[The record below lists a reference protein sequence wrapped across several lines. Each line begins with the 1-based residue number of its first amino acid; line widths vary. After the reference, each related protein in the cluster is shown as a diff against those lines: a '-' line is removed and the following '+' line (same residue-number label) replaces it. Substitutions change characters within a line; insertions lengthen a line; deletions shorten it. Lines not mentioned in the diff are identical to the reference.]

1 MMEWNQCMKHM
12 RVGVKMT
19 DEFKHNEKE
28 VKFPK
33 VLKIMQQ
40 YYANGLLDL
49 YFAIEKEIK
58 K

>member
-1 MMEWNQCMKHM
+1 MKHM